1 MKKYVIFPV
10 FVILILCFFSGCS
23 EIVNTPIKGGDLNYD
38 TSIFN
43 VSMKEVIESS
53 KDFVKS
59 SVLSESSRSA
69 LFELSEE
76 DKWQGYI
83 EYNQWNVPS
92 NVYGVNLNAADNKLF
107 VNGEDLGT
115 LQNLVHHKDEWG
127 NYRKAVFEYNGYLYY
142 VLDKESDY
150 GSYIVLSSV
159 DDYEHICF
167 DQEGK
172 LDSSDFSNFKIW
184 QWYEGPDGKMYRTG
198 NLGYAYTLRN
208 VKMQDGSY
216 ATVTVSGY
224 NYYNYGLRV
233 WIKPSNGNDVKI
245 EYPVMDETNTSE
257 SCNYKYETKTD
268 MGKYFVEKEEANFI
282 FEYTNK
288 TGKDVTIYNLIYD
301 SRVYNFDNSVV
312 TKTESVIVKDNETV
326 SFYYDAE
333 KIINDFDD
341 NFVFAN
347 ETSEKGCAWYYF
359 ICEWMKNQHVKVTM
373 TNDPENGGEKH
384 EYITIE

>member
-92 NVYGVNLNAADNKLF
+92 NVYGVNLTAADNKLF

-150 GSYIVLSSV
+150 GSYIVLSSE

-167 DQEGK
+167 DQE
-172 LDSSDFSNFKIW
+172 
-184 QWYEGPDGKMYRTG
+184 
-198 NLGYAYTLRN
+198 
-208 VKMQDGSY
+208 
-216 ATVTVSGY
+216 
-224 NYYNYGLRV
+224 
-233 WIKPSNGNDVKI
+233 
-245 EYPVMDETNTSE
+245 
-257 SCNYKYETKTD
+257 
-268 MGKYFVEKEEANFI
+268 
-282 FEYTNK
+282 
-288 TGKDVTIYNLIYD
+288 
-301 SRVYNFDNSVV
+301 
-312 TKTESVIVKDNETV
+312 
-326 SFYYDAE
+326 
-333 KIINDFDD
+333 
-341 NFVFAN
+341 
-347 ETSEKGCAWYYF
+347 
-359 ICEWMKNQHVKVTM
+359 
-373 TNDPENGGEKH
+373 
-384 EYITIE
+384 